1 MRYKEVNSLFYCLG
15 KLFFFQMLRHIYPIK
30 VNRIPFFQIG
40 KHDEN
45 SSQNHP
51 GNGND
56 GSFLT
61 PAFGNP
67 FIFERVV
74 RGKFVL
80 HGCVG
85 NLYQRR
91 FEIDS
96 RT

>member
-1 MRYKEVNSLFYCLG
+1 MLYSLG
-15 KLFFFQMLRHIYPIK
+15 KLFFLQMHRHIDLEE

-40 KHDEN
+40 EHGKN

-56 GSFLT
+56 GAFLA
-61 PAFGNP
+61 PAFGDIL
-67 FIFERVV
+67 IFDGVV
-74 RGKFVL
+74 RRILVL

-85 NLYQRR
+85 SLHQRR